1 MIDRLKDLPRGGRP
15 PQKREKAKEVILP
28 VIGEDP
34 RKMGYRYPVWTV
46 PLLRHHIEMEEGIKR
61 EPDML
66 WRDDPLTGDKRE
78 RA

>member
-1 MIDRLKDLPRGGRP
+1 
-15 PQKREKAKEVILP
+15 
-28 VIGEDP
+28 
-34 RKMGYRYPVWTV
+34 MGYRYPVWTV